1 MIEWFNNNQGFMSAI
16 LSIVGV
22 IISVVAIWISINV
35 SKKQN
40 RIALFDRK
48 FDVYKELQVYF
59 NGPLVWPKAI
69 SVFLMP
75 ESNLK
80 SDNAWAPEINEII
93 GKASL
98 LFSKGLND
106 ILLEMKNKYAEI
118 RQLDSSI
125 SSYFSLLEG
134 LPNFQEIRAKYA
146 EYLQDDAPTD
156 DEEKQFEDLCNKTV
170 ISTNEQIGYGEF
182 VADVYNYYDLNKR
195 QSNIYQEITKMQ
207 KSILDAM
214 VGEIK
219 LL

>member
-48 FDVYKELQVYF
+48 FDVYKELQDYF
-59 NGPLVWPKAI
+59 NAPLGWPKAI
-69 SVFLMP
+69 SKFLMP

-106 ILLEMKNKYAEI
+106 ILLEMKNKYAEV

-125 SSYFSLLEG
+125 SSYFSLLKEM
-134 LPNFQEIRAKYA
+134 PNFHEVKSQYV
-146 EYLQDDAPTD
+146 EYLQDDSPTD
-156 DEEKQFEDLCNKTV
+156 EEEQQFEGLCKRTA
-170 ISTNEQIGYGEF
+170 ISANEQIGYNEYE
-182 VADVYNYYDLNKR
+182 VVEYNFYDLSKK
-195 QSNIYQEITKMQ
+195 QSSIYQEITKLHERV
-207 KSILDAM
+207 LDAM
-214 VGEIK
+214 AGEIK
-219 LL
+219 PL